1 MIIAFQSTQIRDL
14 CEDPDA
20 ADRHMGRNVA
30 EVFRDRLADVR
41 AAASV
46 EDLIVGNPRRDGPES
61 EFLRIAIGRDI
72 DIVLKANHR
81 RSVIDGSGRVDW
93 THVSYVKMIEVEGL

>member
-1 MIIAFQSTQIRDL
+1 MIIAFQSTRIRDL

-46 EDLIVGNPRRDGPES
+46 EDLIVGNPRRHGPEG
-61 EFLRIAIGRDI
+61 EFLRIAVGRDI